1 MTANKQHNNILLAV
15 IGFIAVIAIV
25 ATIGYFT
32 IDKEENIIQGQ
43 VEVTEYRVSSKVPGR
58 ILELRAKEGDFVH
71 KGDVLAII
79 DAPEVK
85 AKKVQAESAR
95 NAASAL
101 HEMADNGA
109 REETIRGA
117 FELLQQAK
125 AANDIAR
132 KTFERVNNLYNEGVV
147 TAQKRDEAQAAVEAT
162 NAQVKAA
169 QSQYDMARN
178 GARIEERKASS
189 AQVSQAS
196 GAIMEVNS
204 YLNETVQVAQMDG
217 EVSEVYPKV
226 GELVGTGT
234 PIMTV
239 SMLDDQ
245 WATFNI
251 RENQLKG
258 LALGSEVT
266 VFVPALDKEVK
277 MKVYYMKDKGSFAVW
292 KATKANGQYDQKT
305 FEVKARPLK
314 KLEGVRPGMSVILKK
329 SDLSEKTQE
338 AVKPEKK

>member
-1 MTANKQHNNILLAV
+1 MTAKQQHNNILLAIAGFSIVV
-15 IGFIAVIAIV
+15 IIV
-25 ATIGYFT
+25 ALIGYLA
-32 IDKEENIIQGQ
+32 IDREPDVIQGQ
-43 VEVTEYRVSSKVPGR
+43 MEVEEYRVSSKVPGR
-58 ILELRAKEGDFVH
+58 ILELRAKEGDYVH
-71 KGDVLAII
+71 KGDILAII

-95 NAASAL
+95 NAASAI

-125 AANDIAR
+125 AANDIAH
-132 KTFERVNNLYNEGVV
+132 KTFERVNNLYKEGVA
-147 TAQKRDEAQAAVEAT
+147 TAQRRDEAQAAVEAT

-178 GARIEERKASS
+178 GARQEERKASS
-189 AQVSQAS
+189 AQVNQAS

-204 YLNETVQVAQMDG
+204 YLNETVQVALMDG

-226 GELVGTGT
+226 GELVGTGS

-251 RENQLKG
+251 REDQLKG
-258 LALGSEVT
+258 MAIGSELKT
-266 VFVPALDKEVK
+266 FIPALDKNVK
-277 MKVYYMKDKGSFAVW
+277 MKVFYIKDKGSFAVW
-292 KATKANGQYDQKT
+292 KATKASGQYDQKT
-305 FEVKARPLK
+305 FEVKARPIQK
-314 KLEGVRPGMSVILKK
+314 VDSIRPGMSVILK
-329 SDLSEKTQE
+329 
-338 AVKPEKK
+338 